1 MSEEGEVLW
10 LKLSE
15 ILFLSKKQFY
25 SFLPIHLFKSVNYP
39 LVFPNI
45 TKITVYLQKI
55 LNFQSFLKMSSE
67 KINPYR
73 EKEAPK
79 TEQVAEM
86 FDNISGKYDFL
97 NHFFSLGIDKIW
109 RNKVRNIV
117 KNIPNSQILD
127 VATGTGDLAIALS
140 KIPGTNIIGVDI
152 SNKMLEVGRQK
163 VLRKKLE
170 GRVDLRNGDSL
181 RLPFEENQFDAVT
194 VAFGVRN
201 FENISQGL
209 SEISR
214 VLKPNGKII
223 VLEFSNPRKF
233 PIKQLFNFYS
243 RKLMPSVGK
252 LVSKD
257 SRAYSYLPES
267 VQAFPTE
274 DKFAKIIEESG
285 FVDATYE
292 NVSGGIAAI
301 HVATKY

>member
-1 MSEEGEVLW
+1 
-10 LKLSE
+10 
-15 ILFLSKKQFY
+15 
-25 SFLPIHLFKSVNYP
+25 
-39 LVFPNI
+39 
-45 TKITVYLQKI
+45 
-55 LNFQSFLKMSSE
+55 MSSE
-67 KINPYR
+67 KINPYK

-301 HVATKY
+301 HVATKN

>member
-1 MSEEGEVLW
+1 MSKQGEILW

-15 ILFLSKKQFY
+15 NFFLPKKQFY
-25 SFLPIHLFKSVNYP
+25 LLPPIYLFKSVIYP

-67 KINPYR
+67 KINPYK

-301 HVATKY
+301 HVATKN

>member
-10 LKLSE
+10 LKLTE
-15 ILFLSKKQFY
+15 IFLPKKQSY
-25 SFLPIHLFKSVNYP
+25 PHLPIHLFKCVNYP
-39 LVFPNI
+39 LVCPNI

-67 KINPYR
+67 KINPYK

-181 RLPFEENQFDAVT
+181 RLPFDENQFDLVT

-201 FENISQGL
+201 FENIRQGL

-223 VLEFSNPRKF
+223 VLEFSNPIKF

-285 FVDATYE
+285 FEDVTYE

-301 HVATKY
+301 HVATKN

>member
-1 MSEEGEVLW
+1 
-10 LKLSE
+10 
-15 ILFLSKKQFY
+15 
-25 SFLPIHLFKSVNYP
+25 
-39 LVFPNI
+39 
-45 TKITVYLQKI
+45 
-55 LNFQSFLKMSSE
+55 MSSE
-67 KINPYR
+67 KINPYDK
-73 EKEAPK
+73 KEVPK

-109 RNKVRNIV
+109 RNKVRKIV

-140 KIPGTNIIGVDI
+140 KIEGTNIIGVDI
-152 SNKMLEVGRQK
+152 SNKMLDVGRVK
-163 VLRKKLE
+163 VTKKKLD
-170 GRVDLRNGDSL
+170 GKVDLRNGDSL
-181 RLPFEENQFDAVT
+181 NLPFEDNQFDAVT

-201 FENISQGL
+201 FENIGKGL

-214 VLKPNGKII
+214 VLKENGKLI
-223 VLEFSNPRKF
+223 VLEFSNPKKF

-252 LVSKD
+252 IVSKD

-274 DKFAKIIEESG
+274 EKFAKIIEDNG
-285 FVDATYE
+285 FSNATYE

-301 HVATKY
+301 HVAQKS